1 MSVPTGAPRSQ
12 FGINYDRRLS
22 KEQQA
27 AVRHKWLA
35 ASMTRNKLVP
45 EPQLGE
51 VCWSDD
57 YKCVSVRVESGV
69 LECGFRGSLVKPVGK
84 YGEHH
89 LIFSVANPGA
99 ASLLGAIEE
108 TINGGAYASSEGRRA
123 VDGSHG

>member
-1 MSVPTGAPRSQ
+1 MSAPAGASRSR
-12 FGINYDRRLS
+12 FGINYGRRLS

-27 AVRHKWLA
+27 AVRHKWLS
-35 ASMTRNKLVP
+35 ASMPRNKLVP

-57 YKCVSVRVESGV
+57 YKHISVRVESGV
-69 LECGFRGSLVKPVGK
+69 LECGFRGSLAKPAGK

-89 LIFSVANPGA
+89 LIFSVSNPGA

-108 TINGGAYASSEGRRA
+108 TLNDGAYAHSEGRRA
-123 VDGSHG
+123 TDGSHC